1 MNYKRKWHSLYIFL
15 LMIFFPLTA
24 CGSSGPITSS
34 QGAGSS
40 SGSQTSLTSGETS
53 SQETTPTDVDFE
65 TLVIHFRGDG
75 LVLADWSLWLWE
87 DGGDGALFLFNEPN
101 DDYGA
106 VARYPASTWTTRSKL
121 NYISRKTATWVG
133 QSTNNSIRY
142 DMFKDE
148 ITNDGELHVYL
159 IHLEREVFVRKE
171 DALGDRVLKAY
182 FTDWKKVQ
190 FETTAAFHSYELL
203 ANDLPIK
210 SGNAGS
216 SGQQITLDTDAD
228 LSVLYQVKVR
238 FKADEEK
245 YKFRGVSATNLFE
258 TTKFLTDYTYN
269 GKDLGVTYTPTA
281 STFKLWAPSTSK
293 VELRVYL
300 LGTPG
305 SISGSTLT
313 DVMVGRYNMVRQAG
327 GVFSVSVTGDLHGKY
342 YTYMVTNSEG
352 TNEVVDP
359 YAKSAGVNGMRGQ
372 IVDFSKT
379 NPEGWDDVTFTDIQS
394 ANDLIIYEMHVRD
407 LTIDESWNGTEA
419 NRGKYLGMVE
429 SGTTY
434 TKGEVT
440 VSTGFDHLKELGIN
454 AIQIMPFYDQANN
467 ELADTYNWGYNPL
480 NYNVLEGQYSSNPF
494 DGLARVKEFKE
505 AVKAFAEADIRI
517 IMDVVYNHVSSATGS
532 NFDLIVPG
540 YYFRLNP
547 NGTYNDDAGVGNVV
561 KSERKMMSKF
571 IVESMEFWA
580 SEYNIKGF
588 RFDLMDLI
596 DTTTLNNSRTAMNAI
611 DSDIVIYGEPWSAV
625 GGNSGRVY
633 GELNGIGGFNDQG
646 RNGIRGENNWN
657 NRWGW
662 MQKGE
667 NDNSGNNANLYLN
680 KVKGMMAGMAGNYY
694 EYMQWDPAKTVN
706 YASCHD
712 NLTLYDQLLYTVD
725 NGDAPKASVAVNA
738 LITFGIGIP
747 FINGGEEIMRT
758 KIAAEDDLPET
769 YYTASD
775 GTKISHNS
783 YRSPDSV
790 NSYKWENK
798 VDYKEYNDRYAD
810 MISLRKQYSNFNI
823 TSRDLVGRQYEGYP
837 DKHMGFFDLPTSF
850 STIAAWYQNAS
861 DILYVFANARESV
874 QSGTVTSQIGWGGSS
889 DHVEVLFDSSGRYS
903 VGTRLSA
910 SVMMDPYQV
919 LLVKRL

>member
-24 CGSSGPITSS
+24 CGSSGSTTSS
-34 QGAGSS
+34 QTSGTS
-40 SGSQTSLTSGETS
+40 SGSQTSLTSGDTS
-53 SQETTPTDVDFE
+53 SEETDPTDVEYE
-65 TLVIHFRGDG
+65 TIVIHFRGDG
-75 LVLADWSLWLWE
+75 LVLADWALWLWE

-106 VARYPASTWTTRSKL
+106 VARYPATTWNTRSKL
-121 NYISRKTATWVG
+121 NYITRKKTTWVG
-133 QSTNNSIRY
+133 QSPDNYFRF
-142 DMFKDE
+142 DLFVDE
-148 ITNDGELHVYL
+148 ITEEGEMHVYL

-182 FTDWKKVQ
+182 FTDWKTVK
-190 FETTAAFHSYELL
+190 FETTSDFHSYELL
-203 ANDLPIK
+203 ANESPIK
-210 SGNAGS
+210 TGNAGS
-216 SGQQITLDTDAD
+216 SGQQITLDIDAD

-245 YKFRGVSATNLFE
+245 YKFRGVSATDLFE

-281 STFKLWAPSTSK
+281 STFKLWAPTSSK

-305 SISGSTLT
+305 SVSGSTLT
-313 DVMVGRYNMVRQAG
+313 DVMVGRYNMERQTG
-327 GVFSVSVTGDLHGKY
+327 GIFSVSVPGDLHGKY

-359 YAKSAGVNGMRGQ
+359 YAKSAGVNGTRGQ

-379 NPEGWDDVTFTDIQS
+379 DPEGWDDITFTDIQS
-394 ANDLIIYEMHVRD
+394 PNDLIIYEMHVRD
-407 LTIDESWNGTEA
+407 LTIDASWNGTEA

-429 SGTTY
+429 AGTTY

-467 ELADTYNWGYNPL
+467 ELADSYNWGYNPL

-494 DGLARVKEFKE
+494 DGLARVSEFKQ
-505 AVKAFAEADIRI
+505 AIKAFAEADIRI
-517 IMDVVYNHVSSATGS
+517 IMDVVYNHVASATGS
-532 NFDLIVPG
+532 NFNMIVPG

-547 NGTYNDDAGVGNVV
+547 DGTYNDDAGVGNVV

-596 DTTTLNNSRTAMNAI
+596 DTTTLNNSRTAMDAI
-611 DSDIVIYGEPWSAV
+611 DPDIVVYGEPWSAV
-625 GGNSGRVY
+625 SYNPGRVY
-633 GELNGIGGFNDQG
+633 GQLNGIGGFNAEG
-646 RNGIRGENNWN
+646 RNGIRGDNSWD

-667 NDNSGNNANLYLN
+667 SDNASSTDYLN

-694 EYMQWDPAKTVN
+694 SYMQWDPSKTIN

-712 NLTLYDQLLYTVD
+712 NMTLYDQLLYTVD
-725 NGDAPKASVAVNA
+725 SGAAPKASVAVNA
-738 LITFGIGIP
+738 LVTFGIGVP

-769 YYTASD
+769 YYIAP
-775 GTKISHNS
+775 GGVKVSHNS

-798 VDYKEYNDRYAD
+798 VDYKEYNDRYAS
-810 MISLRKQYSNFNI
+810 MIALRKEYSHFRI
-823 TSRDLVGRQYEGYP
+823 SSRDLVGRQYEGYP
-837 DKHMGFFDLPTSF
+837 SKQMGFWDGDLAY
-850 STIAAWYQNAS
+850 STIAAWYQNSTGA
-861 DILYVFANARESV
+861 LYVFANARESV
-874 QSGTVTSQIGWGGSS
+874 QSGTLKSIIGWGGAS
-889 DHVEVLFDSSGRYS
+889 DQVEVLFDSSGRYS